1 MTVTDNQ
8 GGSVVARL
16 LDEREIS
23 RRSFLK
29 GGGVLVIGLS
39 VAGVPGRA
47 RAGNNPHAISARHT
61 GATPGPTDAT
71 QIDSYLE
78 INPDNTATLYTGWV
92 ELGQGTPTAL
102 RMIAAEELGLTF
114 DQVKLAQVDTNVSL
128 SAATVASSSTM
139 TAMRPTSLRGA
150 AAGARQILLSLASSR
165 LGVPVGSLTVT
176 NGVVAGGGKSLR
188 YSDLIGGAL
197 FGSTIAGQN
206 VTLTNPA
213 NYRLIGTRVPRQD
226 IPGIVTGTGTYIQN
240 VRVPG
245 MLHGRVVRPPGQ
257 AALGEGAPVKSV
269 DKSSV
274 SHIPDV
280 QVVQVGNF
288 VGVVSPLEFS
298 AIRAAAEL
306 KVTWADTPKLL
317 PGDRGL
323 AAALRDPANL
333 FSQGVEVS
341 TGDVGSG
348 LASAAKVVSRTYSS
362 AYQMHGALG
371 PNCAVADVSSMG
383 TLIFC
388 ATQIPYATRAGVIT
402 ALNVSQPSTFSANNV
417 RVQVYPG
424 SGTYGHSAYDDA
436 TISAAL
442 LSQAVGKPVRAQ
454 FMRWDEHGWDQYGPA
469 QVADITAGIDANGKV
484 VGFDYTAWLHG
495 WTQSTETAA
504 ELAGVPIPAS
514 PPLQSADT
522 VSSGSFYTIPNRRVT
537 SKRVDGYKGFLKGT
551 YLRAPQAPQSLFA
564 AESMIDELAH
574 AANMDP
580 IAFRIQNIDANQVNG
595 NARWIAVLNTVAQAA
610 NWKPSVAASKLQSGD
625 LVTGRGVAIGGFAG
639 SFPAIV
645 ADITVNKK
653 SGKIV
658 ANHLYA
664 AQDAG
669 TTVNPA
675 SVENQMS
682 GCLIQGCSRALLEE
696 VRFTKERQT
705 SLDWVSYPI
714 LRFKDA
720 PNVTT
725 VVVQRT
731 DQPSTGSGEPTTAA
745 VAAAIGNAFFDATG
759 VRLLQT
765 PMTPG
770 YVRGMLASETKV
782 AA

>member
-1 MTVTDNQ
+1 MTINEKQ

-16 LDEREIS
+16 LNEREIS

-29 GGGVLVIGLS
+29 GGGMLVIGLGI
-39 VAGVPGRA
+39 AGVPS
-47 RAGNNPHAISARHT
+47 RAGAANNPHAISARHT
-61 GATPGPTDAT
+61 GAIPGPTDAT

-92 ELGQGTPTAL
+92 ELGQGTPTSL

-114 DQVKLAQVDTNVSL
+114 DQVELAQVDTNVSL

-139 TAMRPTSLRGA
+139 TAMRSTSLRGA
-150 AAGARQILLSLASSR
+150 AAGARQILLGLASPR
-165 LGVPVGSLTVT
+165 LGVPVGNLSVT

-188 YSDLIGGAL
+188 YSDLIGEAP
-197 FGSTIAGQN
+197 FGSTIAAQN
-206 VTLTNPA
+206 VTLTAPA

-226 IPGIVTGTGTYIQN
+226 VPGIVTGTGTYIQN

-257 AALGEGAPVKSV
+257 AALGEGAPVVRV

-288 VGVVSPLEFS
+288 LAVVAPLEFS

-333 FSQGVEVS
+333 FSQGVEAA

-348 LASAAKVVSRTYSS
+348 LASAAKVVSRSYFS

-371 PNCAVADVSSMG
+371 PNCAVADVTSQG
-383 TLIFC
+383 AVIFC
-388 ATQIPYATRAGVIT
+388 ATQIPYSTRAGVIT
-402 ALNVSQPSTFSANNV
+402 ALNVARPSGFSANNV

-442 LSQAVGKPVRAQ
+442 MSQAVGKPVRAQ

-469 QVADITAGIDANGKV
+469 QVADVMAGIDTRGNIVA
-484 VGFDYTAWLHG
+484 FDYTAWLHG

-514 PPLQSADT
+514 PPLQNADT
-522 VSSGSFYTIPNRRVT
+522 VSSASYYAIPNRRVT
-537 SKRVDGYKGFLKGT
+537 SKRVNGYDGFLKGT

-574 AANMDP
+574 LANMDP
-580 IAFRIQNIDANQVNG
+580 VAFRIQNIDANQING
-595 NARWIAVLNTVAQAA
+595 NARWIAVLNAA
-610 NWKPSVAASKLQSGD
+610 AEAASWKPKVAASKLRSGD
-625 LVTGRGVAIGGFAG
+625 VVTGRGVAIGGFAG

-658 ANHLYA
+658 ANHLFA

-714 LRFKDA
+714 LRFKEA

-725 VVVQRT
+725 VVVQRM

-770 YVRGMLASETKV
+770 YVRGMLASNAKV